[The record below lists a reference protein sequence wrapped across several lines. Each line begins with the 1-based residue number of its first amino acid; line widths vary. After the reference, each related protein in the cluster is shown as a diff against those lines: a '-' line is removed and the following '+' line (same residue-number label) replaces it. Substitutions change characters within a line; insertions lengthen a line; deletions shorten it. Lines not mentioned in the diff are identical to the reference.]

1 MDNKDLIIDATII
14 SAFRGT
20 TKFDDKVKN
29 RLSLQSDT
37 IPYDQ
42 ISAFDK
48 SGAKLT
54 PGWFKEKNG
63 YMNIASNY
71 NIAVKLMN
79 GRTISFEDFASLDT
93 ARGSKIKIKVRQT
106 EGAIYPIAFVIT
118 EDGVPSDPF
127 EGL

>member
-1 MDNKDLIIDATII
+1 MDNKDLIIDATVT
-14 SAFRGT
+14 SAYRGT

-29 RLSLQSDT
+29 HLNIQSDA

-42 ISAFDK
+42 ISAYDK
-48 SGAKLT
+48 SGARLT
-54 PGWFKEKNG
+54 PAWFKDKSG
-63 YMNIASNY
+63 YMNLSSNY
-71 NIAVKLMN
+71 NIAVKLTN

-106 EGAIYPIAFVIT
+106 EGAIYPIAFVVT